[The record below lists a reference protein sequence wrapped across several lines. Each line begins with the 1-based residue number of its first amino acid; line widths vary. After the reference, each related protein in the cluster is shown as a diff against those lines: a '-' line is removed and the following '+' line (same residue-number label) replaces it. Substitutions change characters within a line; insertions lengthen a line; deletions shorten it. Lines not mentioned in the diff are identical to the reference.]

1 MQMNPIL
8 RNELKLHARTVRLPI
23 ILVIYN
29 LVLSCVAVLFMAS
42 IQNQYQSGYPIQYDE
57 LMEIFTIL
65 GWIQCVLVCFMVP
78 ILTASAIAGERE
90 KQTLDI
96 MLTTSISPFSIILG
110 KLVAAMCT
118 VCILVLSSVPILS
131 ISFLFG
137 GMSWKDMIAFLF
149 VVIAIGVF
157 VGSIGLF
164 FSSLVKKTP
173 VAIVLTF
180 LVLGIVIIGTVAFFP
195 IANAIYETITYDR
208 IEGTMKSLEF
218 GWASLLMI
226 VNPVVL
232 FLDFMEKSSGRIGVA
247 NYFNSW
253 FGVASSSD
261 IYTFAE
267 HWWIVVSL
275 LIQIGLALLFLMGA
289 AFFINPLKG
298 KKGKNKEQ

>member
-180 LVLGIVIIGTVAFFP
+180 LVLGIVIIGTIAFFP

-298 KKGKNKEQ
+298 KKRKK

>member
-90 KQTLDI
+90 KQTLDL

-298 KKGKNKEQ
+298 KKRKK

>member
-180 LVLGIVIIGTVAFFP
+180 LVLGIVMIGTVAFFP

-298 KKGKNKEQ
+298 KKRKK

>member
-23 ILVIYN
+23 ILMIYN

-298 KKGKNKEQ
+298 KKRKK

>member
-29 LVLSCVAVLFMAS
+29 LVLSCVAVLLMAS

-90 KQTLDI
+90 KQTLDL

-180 LVLGIVIIGTVAFFP
+180 LVLGIVMIGTVAFFP
-195 IANAIYETITYDR
+195 IANAIYETITYDK

-298 KKGKNKEQ
+298 KKRKK

>member
-23 ILVIYN
+23 ILMIYN
-29 LVLSCVAVLFMAS
+29 LVLSCVAVLLMAS

-298 KKGKNKEQ
+298 KKRKK

>member
-29 LVLSCVAVLFMAS
+29 LVLSCVAVLLMAS

-298 KKGKNKEQ
+298 KKRKK

>member
-195 IANAIYETITYDR
+195 IANAIYETITYDK

-298 KKGKNKEQ
+298 KKRKK

>member
-29 LVLSCVAVLFMAS
+29 LVLSCVAVLLMAS

-90 KQTLDI
+90 KQTLDL

-298 KKGKNKEQ
+298 KKRKK

>member
-29 LVLSCVAVLFMAS
+29 LVLSCVAVLLMAS

-149 VVIAIGVF
+149 VVIAIGG
-157 VGSIGLF
+157 VGGRIGLF

-298 KKGKNKEQ
+298 KKRKK

>member
-298 KKGKNKEQ
+298 KKRKK